1 MEPEQ
6 QPSMEETPSAADNSE
21 TTRTPVPE
29 GPEEEPYHGLR
40 WIFMGDQ
47 GLRAGWSVL
56 MFVALLIALMAAV
69 GKILVRA
76 HLLSPK
82 LEFTAT
88 QSFFRE
94 MVMFLAMLG
103 AAAIVG
109 WFERRRILDY
119 NLRGSHRP
127 GHFFF
132 GVAAGFLALS
142 ALIGAMAAGGW
153 VRFGPVA
160 LSGAEIVR
168 YAALWGCMFLVV
180 GCVEEGIFRCYLQ
193 FTLTRGINFW
203 WALGI
208 VAASCADLAIRAKGH
223 GPWGVYL
230 IALLGVVPC
239 FILHERKL
247 AQSGFWQAA
256 WATSTVFGFMHTA
269 NGGENWIGIFSA
281 AAIGFVF
288 CVSIWATGSAWWAI
302 GCHAGWDWGE
312 TFFYGTANSGFV
324 SEGHVFT
331 TTPAGSVFWSGGTV
345 GPEGSILVLGAI
357 VLLLAVLVLVHGR
370 NRTAVFAAG
379 TAAG

>member
-1 MEPEQ
+1 MEPEE
-6 QPSMEETPSAADNSE
+6 QPTREETPSAAD
-21 TTRTPVPE
+21 RPAAKLTPSAD
-29 GPEEEPYHGLR
+29 GLEEAPYRGLR
-40 WIFMGDQ
+40 WIFIGDQ

-56 MFVALLIALMAAV
+56 MFVALLIVFMAAV
-69 GKILVRA
+69 SWVLMSA

-82 LEFTAT
+82 RQFTAS
-88 QSFFRE
+88 QSLFGE
-94 MVMFLAMLG
+94 LDPFLAMLG

-119 NLRGSHRP
+119 NLRGSRRP
-127 GHFFF
+127 QHFFF
-132 GVAAGFLALS
+132 GLAAGFLALS

-153 VRFGPVA
+153 VHFGAVT
-160 LSGAEIVR
+160 LSGAGIVR
-168 YAALWGCMFLVV
+168 YAALWGCTFLVV

-208 VAASCADLAIRAKGH
+208 VAACCVDLALRAKGH
-223 GPWGVYL
+223 GPWGVYVM
-230 IALLGVVPC
+230 ALLGVVPC
-239 FILHERKL
+239 FILYKKKL
-247 AQSGFWQAA
+247 AQGSFWQAA
-256 WATSTVFGFMHTA
+256 WATSTVFGFMHTG

-324 SEGHVFT
+324 SKGHFLT
-331 TTPAGSVFWSGGTV
+331 TTPAGNVFWSGGTD

-357 VLLLAVLVLVHGR
+357 ALLLAVLVLVHGR
-370 NRTAVFAAG
+370 QRPAVPAAV
-379 TAAG
+379 AGAG